1 MTEHIRKQVY
11 QSLLAR
17 SNNGKLGKK
26 DTTIVAEQFGL
37 HIRAVQRLWK
47 RGKTQLAN
55 SIPARYSGASSSG
68 ASFDSSSASMKSG
81 VSSIGESMAATQQR
95 RPTPETLGEVQSVR
109 PNEETCGVGGR
120 IGRRGERGERCGAGD
135 LLAIMA
141 CGTPAR
147 ESKRTGAGASKQA
160 LASQNVILLPK
171 RPRSQNDFYLGY
183 RGSKSK

>member
-1 MTEHIRKQVY
+1 MSSDPGATNSGV
-11 QSLLAR
+11 S
-17 SNNGKLGKK
+17 S
-26 DTTIVAEQFGL
+26 DSTT
-37 HIRAVQRLWK
+37 
-47 RGKTQLAN
+47 TD
-55 SIPARYSGASSSG
+55 SGACSN
-68 ASFDSSSASMKSG
+68 SSSASMKSD

-109 PNEETCGVGGR
+109 PSEETCGVGGR

-141 CGTPAR
+141 CGTAAR
-147 ESKRTGAGASKQA
+147 ESKRTGAGVSKQA